1 MDDDTEESENVL
13 SEEDVASDVE
23 SDVESEQE
31 WL

>member
-23 SDVESEQE
+23 SDIESEQE

>member
-1 MDDDTEESENVL
+1 MDEDTEESENVL

-31 WL
+31 LL